1 MFDIM
6 FFFSGGTHSML
17 LFPCRLS
24 LNELHELTRTRH
36 RESIRVECDEFVI
49 RCNTVIEL
57 SLTWTLAFAAFAT
70 LTFSA
75 CIFCLRRFLH
85 DRTSRSKSM
94 AIVVNGGNE
103 IKWNRERK
111 YKSWTRQK
119 KQAKISFAVYD
130 TNVILEVNEFSM
142 NEFTTEVGHYHYIH
156 GRGGLLELPLP
167 AGTLLIVLND

>member
-1 MFDIM
+1 MAELIQRS
-6 FFFSGGTHSML
+6 FFPAVCRWTNYTNWREHGT
-17 LFPCRLS
+17 
-24 LNELHELTRTRH
+24 
-36 RESIRVECDEFVI
+36 ESIRVECDEFVI
-49 RCNTVIEL
+49 RRNTVIEL
-57 SLTWTLAFAAFAT
+57 SLTWTLALAAFAT
-70 LTFSA
+70 LTFSTY
-75 CIFCLRRFLH
+75 IFFFLRRFLH

-142 NEFTTEVGHYHYIH
+142 NEFATEIEHYHYIH
-156 GRGGLLELPLP
+156 GRRGLVELQLP